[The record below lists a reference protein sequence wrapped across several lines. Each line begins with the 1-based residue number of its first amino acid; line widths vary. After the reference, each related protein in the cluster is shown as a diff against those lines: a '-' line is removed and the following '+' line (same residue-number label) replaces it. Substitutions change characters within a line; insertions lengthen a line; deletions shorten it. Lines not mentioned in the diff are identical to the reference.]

1 MGVKMDKISLEDR
14 QSVKS
19 VGFLSHKD
27 GEYFSARVITENGVL
42 TAKQMR
48 NLSEA
53 AEKFGNGNITFTARL
68 SVEIPG
74 IKFEDIDKVR
84 AYIADKNM
92 VTGGTGAKVR
102 PVVACK
108 GTVCVFGLS
117 DTQGMA
123 KEIHKRFYVG
133 YQNIK
138 LPHKFKIAVGGCPNS
153 CVKPD
158 LNDFGIVG
166 QCIPTYEDAV
176 CRGCTKCGVVT
187 SCPMKASEVVLHK
200 LERNEELC
208 NYCGR
213 CTNKCTFGAVKKKQE
228 GYKIYVGGRWGKA
241 IRIGTP
247 IKGIF
252 TQDETMTILE
262 KAIRLY
268 KEKGKEGER
277 FGVMIDRIGLQAVE
291 EDISL

>member
-19 VGFLSHKD
+19 IGFLSHKD
-27 GEYFSARVITENGVL
+27 GECFSARVITENGVL
-42 TAKQMR
+42 TADQMR

-133 YQNIK
+133 YQKIK

-166 QCIPTYEDAV
+166 QCIPAYEEAL
-176 CRGCTKCGVVT
+176 CRGCTTCGVVT
-187 SCPMKASEVVLHK
+187 SCPMKASEVVLGK
-200 LERNEELC
+200 LKRNEELC

-213 CTNKCTFGAVKKKQE
+213 CISKCAFGAVKKKRE

-247 IKGIF
+247 INGIF

-277 FGVMIDRIGLQAVE
+277 FGVMIERIGLQVVE